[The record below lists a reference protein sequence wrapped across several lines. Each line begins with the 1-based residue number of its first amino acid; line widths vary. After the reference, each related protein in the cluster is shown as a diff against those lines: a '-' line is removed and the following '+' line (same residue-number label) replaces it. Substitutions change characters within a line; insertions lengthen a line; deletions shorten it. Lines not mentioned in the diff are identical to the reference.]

1 MADNKPKLSKV
12 TFEFDQE
19 EHCMSN
25 KMGGVE
31 TIEIEVTSDLPITEK
46 DGFFFV
52 LKTEQWSFNDEN
64 ELKDLLD
71 KLKQSVNLL
80 IDEKEK
86 GK

>member
-1 MADNKPKLSKV
+1 MANNKPKLSKV

-31 TIEIEVTSDLPITEK
+31 TLEIEVTSDLPITEK

-52 LKTEQWSFNDEN
+52 IKSEQWAINDAQ
-64 ELKDLLD
+64 ELNQLMD
-71 KLKQSVNLL
+71 KVKQSVNLL
-80 IDEKEK
+80 IPAKDE
-86 GK
+86 

>member
-1 MADNKPKLSKV
+1 MANNKPKLSKV

-31 TIEIEVTSDLPITEK
+31 TIEIEVNSDLPITEK

-52 LKTEQWSFNDEN
+52 IKTEQFAFNDAQELN
-64 ELKDLLD
+64 ELLD
-71 KLKQSVNLL
+71 NVKQSVNLL
-80 IDEKEK
+80 IPAKDE
-86 GK
+86 